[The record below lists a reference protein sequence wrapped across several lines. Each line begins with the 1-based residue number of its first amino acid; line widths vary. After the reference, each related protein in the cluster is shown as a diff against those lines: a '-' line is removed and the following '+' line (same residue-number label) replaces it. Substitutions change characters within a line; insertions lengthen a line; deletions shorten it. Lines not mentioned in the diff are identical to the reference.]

1 VSPGENPSYP
11 QARDFLA
18 KLPDLGAEYLN
29 KFAEIEGLR
38 NRVIAAAALAQNTIE
53 TETRTEESL

>member
-1 VSPGENPSYP
+1 
-11 QARDFLA
+11 
-18 KLPDLGAEYLN
+18 LPDLGAEYLN